1 MARIHWKGSALLGPL
16 PPALVSVGDLE
27 KPNLLTVAWC
37 GIVAT
42 HPPRTYISVRPS
54 RHSYAMLKE
63 RGEFVLH
70 LPPAS
75 LARAVDYC
83 GIYTGAKVDKFKK
96 CGLTPIPSVEVAPP
110 TVAECPVA
118 LECRVTEITPQ
129 GTHDC
134 FLADIVGVTVEESLL
149 DEAGKLHMERAGLL
163 AYLHGD
169 YYTLGR
175 QVGKFGFSAA
185 KKKKHKESG
194 KKQ

>member
-1 MARIHWKGSALLGPL
+1 M
-16 PPALVSVGDLE
+16 
-27 KPNLLTVAWC
+27 
-37 GIVAT
+37 
-42 HPPRTYISVRPS
+42 
-54 RHSYAMLKE
+54 
-63 RGEFVLH
+63 
-70 LPPAS
+70 
-75 LARAVDYC
+75 
-83 GIYTGAKVDKFKK
+83 
-96 CGLTPIPSVEVAPP
+96 
-110 TVAECPVA
+110 
-118 LECRVTEITPQ
+118 TEITPQ